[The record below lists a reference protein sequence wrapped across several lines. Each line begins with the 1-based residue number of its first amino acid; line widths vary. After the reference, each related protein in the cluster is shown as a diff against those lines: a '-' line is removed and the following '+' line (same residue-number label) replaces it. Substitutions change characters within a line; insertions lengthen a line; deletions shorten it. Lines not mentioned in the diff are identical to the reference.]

1 MTASDPD
8 TLPDLSTLKITK
20 DQDEYVQ
27 IATQFT
33 EPNDE
38 MDSVTLERTK
48 KRISQ
53 AGVRHSSYLPA
64 MQPLSEKPETIKEKD
79 EMPAFL
85 NMFSCIFPCLA
96 ASNIVTRA
104 TAVPL
109 AKLSLSRPSAL
120 SPSSEMKPFL
130 PPQKP
135 EHYGKKLL
143 VLDLDETLIHTSFK
157 PLPKADHIIH
167 LEMNNVDYQV
177 NVLVRPGCKEF
188 LQAVSKVFELVV
200 FTASIPLYANPVI
213 DFIDTNKVI
222 THRLFREHCIHHK
235 GNYVKDLSLL
245 GRELKD
251 VIIVDNSP
259 ICYMFHPANAIPIT
273 GWFDNPNDRELYE
286 LLPFLED
293 LKSIE
298 DVALWTVTRGHL
310 NEYHQAKNN
319 ASESQ
324 FVDSLD
330 LNSLSLDD
338 KEPQKTVINDFS
350 DNVELDSIPIVES
363 VKPRKTLTHNDFTSR
378 HSMKKAAMDLD
389 EPIPPGMDFRKQ
401 VEKEIEQVIVSVKK
415 EKDSI
420 FSCFTGCFGG
430 TETLNRANTMPSIV
444 NRSETVMSISGMSNI
459 LPPQEDKHKGKKLLV
474 LDLDETLVHSSF
486 KPVASPDFTL
496 QLDIGTKIVGLNVSV
511 RPGLD
516 LFLQTLAQYY
526 EIAVFTAS
534 VALDLNLLGRN
545 LKDVV
550 IIDNLYTCYLFHP
563 SNAIPITS
571 WYDDRQDTELFTLI
585 PFLEALRDV
594 DDVTT
599 VLDQRTID

>member
-1 MTASDPD
+1 MTSELDKTVA
-8 TLPDLSTLKITK
+8 DLSNLKIDKEDDYTH
-20 DQDEYVQ
+20 

-53 AGVRHSSYLPA
+53 AGVRHSSYIPA
-64 MQPLSEKPETIKEKD
+64 TKPMESPKEDNSFPPL
-79 EMPAFL
+79 L
-85 NMFSCIFPCLA
+85 NFFSCIFPCLA

-130 PPQKP
+130 PQQKP

-157 PLPKADHIIH
+157 PIPKADHVIH

-177 NVLVRPGCKEF
+177 NVLVRPGCREF
-188 LQAVSKVFELVV
+188 LQQVSKVFEIVV

-273 GWFDNPNDRELYE
+273 GWFDNPNDTELHE

-298 DVALWTVTRGHL
+298 DV
-310 NEYHQAKNN
+310 
-319 ASESQ
+319 S
-324 FVDSLD
+324 
-330 LNSLSLDD
+330 
-338 KEPQKTVINDFS
+338 
-350 DNVELDSIPIVES
+350 
-363 VKPRKTLTHNDFTSR
+363 
-378 HSMKKAAMDLD
+378 
-389 EPIPPGMDFRKQ
+389 
-401 VEKEIEQVIVSVKK
+401 
-415 EKDSI
+415 
-420 FSCFTGCFGG
+420 
-430 TETLNRANTMPSIV
+430 
-444 NRSETVMSISGMSNI
+444 
-459 LPPQEDKHKGKKLLV
+459 LV
-474 LDLDETLVHSSF
+474 LNQMCST
-486 KPVASPDFTL
+486 
-496 QLDIGTKIVGLNVSV
+496 
-511 RPGLD
+511 
-516 LFLQTLAQYY
+516 
-526 EIAVFTAS
+526 
-534 VALDLNLLGRN
+534 
-545 LKDVV
+545 
-550 IIDNLYTCYLFHP
+550 
-563 SNAIPITS
+563 
-571 WYDDRQDTELFTLI
+571 
-585 PFLEALRDV
+585 
-594 DDVTT
+594 
-599 VLDQRTID
+599 